1 MEKLHRHT
9 KSSKNFVWEGK
20 ILTFGTS
27 TKVLEYFEN
36 GSVKKYKS
44 GNIKK
49 LEIFMKMEVFNEYLV
64 GS

>member
-9 KSSKNFVWEGK
+9 KSSKNFVWEGE

-49 LEIFMKMEVFNEYLV
+49 IK
-64 GS
+64 